1 MCILHCIL
9 NYPTSDQNANLAMI
23 SSLKKSFPSL
33 LVGYSDHTIPTDDM
47 LTLSAAY
54 MLGATIIEKHFT
66 DDKSKK
72 GNDHYHAMDKN
83 DLNVLRNNLKKI
95 DLLMGKASHKMPL
108 DSEKISIEN
117 ARRSLVLARDITSGE
132 VINSESLICK
142 RPGTGI
148 SPVYLE
154 LVLGKRASRNL
165 KVDHILTWPD
175 LY

>member
-108 DSEKISIEN
+108 D
-117 ARRSLVLARDITSGE
+117 L
-132 VINSESLICK
+132 
-142 RPGTGI
+142 
-148 SPVYLE
+148 
-154 LVLGKRASRNL
+154 
-165 KVDHILTWPD
+165 
-175 LY
+175 